1 MMRLKN
7 SENRLSLTWPSLSV
21 LQILSL
27 LVISIFAFSLFLPA
41 LEIEAGEKG
50 KAVANIVGG
59 IGLIAGGVALLA
71 SAPAVVT
78 VSTIVAI
85 GAGAYT
91 AGYYITDKLL
101 SSS

>member
-1 MMRLKN
+1 M
-7 SENRLSLTWPSLSV
+7 
-21 LQILSL
+21 LQILAL
-27 LVISIFAFSLFLPA
+27 LVISIFAFSLFLPV

-50 KAVANIVGG
+50 KAVANIIGG
-59 IGLIAGGVALLA
+59 IGLIATGVAIVA
-71 SAPAVVT
+71 AAPAVVT

-91 AGYYITDKLL
+91 AGYYITDKIL

>member
-1 MMRLKN
+1 MQLTPVADN
-7 SENRLSLTWPSLSV
+7 LSVRWSSLSM
-21 LQILSL
+21 LQIISL

-59 IGLIAGGVALLA
+59 IGLIAAGVAIVA

-91 AGYYITDKLL
+91 AGYYITDRIL